1 MPIYYLRIESV
12 NLDNSVYDT
21 HDISTIRG
29 GSFMILEVVKNLKGQ
44 FGLEDAG
51 SAASIGIYK
60 FYATNDNAAESVRQQ
75 VLDAVKNGTRE
86 FATYVI
92 AWERADA
99 SVNFDKIVQ
108 RLTAKCRW
116 QQYQQPSLVFP
127 AVKVDNEDFE
137 CYLDRVCPAAQSMLV
152 GNKQQKI
159 STSVF
164 DRRKEGRKLR
174 DKIYRNLLNIK
185 NIEFTDDL
193 ETLATRSEGGN
204 LDGKIAFIHID
215 GNRFGRIREELCK
228 NEDDLKRFQRLIQE
242 MRETALR
249 EILDKA
255 RASKSFQTKDGKIRL
270 ETLLWGGDEIEWIV
284 PAWQALNVL
293 NTFFQQTKD
302 KQFGKIL
309 LTNAVGVLF
318 CHHNLPILQV
328 RRYAE
333 QLCRIA
339 KDTLP
344 EGKFDLGPSANC
356 FAFLNMVSFDQ
367 MTRNVNGFLEKYHA
381 PAHAKDFVISCGD
394 LESLTKHLKA
404 VKRLLPKN
412 KLHDILNTLQI
423 SNHGQQIGK
432 AKDEV
437 KEIIERT
444 EKSMGKQSAID
455 MEEAIKAIIDDKPER
470 WYLISDLWDYIGEAD
485 YV

>member
-1 MPIYYLRIESV
+1 MPIYYLRIEAV

-29 GSFMILEVVKNLKGQ
+29 GSFILLEVMNNLKGR

-51 SAASIGIYK
+51 TAASIGIFK
-60 FYATNDNAAESVRQQ
+60 FDATNDNAAESVRQQ
-75 VLDAVKNGTRE
+75 VLNSVNNNTRE
-86 FATYVI
+86 FATYVS
-92 AWERADA
+92 AWERADT
-99 SVNFDKIVQ
+99 SVSFDKIIQ
-108 RLTAKCRW
+108 LLTAKCRW
-116 QQYQQPSLVFP
+116 QQYHKPTLVFP
-127 AVKVDNEDFE
+127 EFRNDNEDFE
-137 CYLDRVCPAAQSMLV
+137 CYLDRVRPALQSMSV
-152 GNKQQKI
+152 GNEQQILSK
-159 STSVF
+159 SVF

-174 DKIYRNLLNIK
+174 DKIYRDLLNIK

-193 ETLATRSEGGN
+193 ETLATRSEGGS

-215 GNRFGRIREELCK
+215 GNRFGRIREDLCK
-228 NEDDLKRFQRLIQE
+228 NEDGLKRFQRLIQE
-242 MRETALR
+242 MRESTLR

-255 RASKSFQTKDGKIRL
+255 CASKSFQTKDGKIRL
-270 ETLLWGGDEIEWIV
+270 ETLLWGGDEIEWVV

-302 KQFGKIL
+302 KQFDKIP
-309 LTNAVGVLF
+309 LTHAVGVLF

-333 QLCRIA
+333 QLCRVA

-344 EGKFDLGPSANC
+344 EGTFALDASANC

-367 MTRNVNGFLEKYHA
+367 MTRNINGFLEKYHA
-381 PAHAKDFVISCGD
+381 PAHAEDFVISCGD

-423 SNHGQQIGK
+423 SYYEQQMTK

-455 MEEAIKAIIDDKPER
+455 MDEAIKAIIDDKPER